1 MILTFPGTQR
11 QGKLVTL
18 FWLVK
23 DRESGKLS
31 GPMAEVE
38 ASSKN
43 LRRLP
48 ECNIQF
54 QMILFESLS
63 HLDFS
68 NGITCV
74 APCRG
79 TS

>member
-1 MILTFPGTQR
+1 M
-11 QGKLVTL
+11 TL
-18 FWLVK
+18 FWLVE

-31 GPMAEVE
+31 GPIAEVE

-54 QMILFESLS
+54 QMMLFESLKS
-63 HLDFS
+63 FIFLKRNYLCCSAAGRCFS
-68 NGITCV
+68 
-74 APCRG
+74 
-79 TS
+79 